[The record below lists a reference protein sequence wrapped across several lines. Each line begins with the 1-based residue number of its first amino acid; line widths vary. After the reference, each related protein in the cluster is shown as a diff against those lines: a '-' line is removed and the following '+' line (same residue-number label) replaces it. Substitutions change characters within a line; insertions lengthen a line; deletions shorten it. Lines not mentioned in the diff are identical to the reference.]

1 MQENPMEIFT
11 RECPDLA
18 SRFDALV
25 EGQARLPGLDPKT
38 RQLVNLAIQ
47 TANRNPRGVYFHAAM
62 ARDAGATR
70 EEVVAAV
77 VMNLHLSGLAP
88 VLDCLGP
95 AIGGF
100 SEGKFPGPVH

>member
-1 MQENPMEIFT
+1 MEIFA

-18 SRFDALV
+18 ARFDAVV

-38 RQLVNLAIQ
+38 KQLVNVAIQ
-47 TANRNPRGVYFHAAM
+47 TAIRNPRGAFFHAAM
-62 ARDAGATR
+62 ARDAGASR

-77 VMNLHLSGLAP
+77 VMNLHLSGLAS

-95 AIGGF
+95 AIEGF
-100 SEGKFPGPVH
+100 TEGRFPGHAH